1 MVSNKKCVKI
11 LLFFIFYVLQI
22 YFFNFIFKV
31 DEIFYIISS
40 EIVIMLVIKENM
52 DHNSMIVV
60 PERIIP
66 VETFELTEEEKNNV
80 ECCVI
85 CLMEEK
91 ENLVKLSCQHVFHKE
106 CIKRWLLNSNNCP
119 ICRINLR
126 EPNIRSLIN
135 ETSDTENSDTSNSSL
150 NSSLEISS
158 NSSLNSSSTST
169 ASSDISFQER
179 NYTILV

>member
-1 MVSNKKCVKI
+1 MVSNKKCLKI
-11 LLFFIFYVLQI
+11 LLFFLFYVLQI

-31 DEIFYIISS
+31 DEIFYIIIA
-40 EIVIMLVIKENM
+40 EIVIMLVIKENTEN
-52 DHNSMIVV
+52 NSVIVV
-60 PERIIP
+60 PERISP

-106 CIKRWLLNSNNCP
+106 CIRRWLLNSNNCP
-119 ICRINLR
+119 VCRINLR

-135 ETSDTENSDTSNSSL
+135 INETTDTENSDT
-150 NSSLEISS
+150 E
-158 NSSLNSSSTST
+158 NSSSNFILNSTST
-169 ASSDISFQER
+169 STSTSDISFQEHD
-179 NYTILV
+179 YTISV